1 MKILSFISISFLLI
15 SCDGGLTLPPDVEP
29 GIVGTM
35 VVSGPWPPEDSVKT
49 LWLFASQIFPIDSS
63 KVVTGILDGR
73 IVVYPSLLESLPY
86 NVSTQPFQMAL
97 PPSRYLY
104 IGVLQRHGDNLFD
117 PASYR
122 VVGVLWDEENPTEPR
137 ALTVR
142 DFEVISGLAIQID
155 FYNLPPQP
163 F

>member
-1 MKILSFISISFLLI
+1 LKSWLKLILTISNTTFLRKEKMKILSSISIAFLLM

-29 GIVGTM
+29 GIIGTM
-35 VVSGPWPPEDSVKT
+35 EVSGPWPPVDSVKT
-49 LWLFASQIFPIDSS
+49 LWLFASQIFPIDST

-73 IVVYPSLLESLPY
+73 IVVYPSLSQSLPY
-86 NVSTQPFQMAL
+86 NVSSQPFQMAL

-122 VVGVLWDEENPTEPR
+122 VVGVL
-137 ALTVR
+137 
-142 DFEVISGLAIQID
+142 SIQID

>member
-1 MKILSFISISFLLI
+1 MKLLSFICVSLLVL
-15 SCDGGLTLPPDVEP
+15 SCDGGLSLPPDVEP
-29 GIVGTM
+29 GIAGTM
-35 VVSGPWPPEDSVKT
+35 TVSGPWPPEDSVKT

-73 IVVYPSLLESLPY
+73 IVVYPSFTGSLPY
-86 NVSTQPFQMAL
+86 NFNSQPFQMAL

-104 IGVLQRHGDNLFD
+104 IGVLQRHGDTPFD
-117 PASYR
+117 PGSYR
-122 VVGVLWDEENPTEPR
+122 VVGVLWDEGNPTEPR
-137 ALTVR
+137 VLSVR
-142 DFEVISGLAIQID
+142 DFEVTSGLNLQID